1 MAVHYVVTAEW
12 EREIEIHILPR
23 EIEQEGGDGER
34 SDRERKSRESCTVAT
49 LLDKMQMVAFTVQ
62 PRPLMHYAAFV

>member
-34 SDRERKSRESCTVAT
+34 SDRERTGERSE
-49 LLDKMQMVAFTVQ
+49 LG
-62 PRPLMHYAAFV
+62 